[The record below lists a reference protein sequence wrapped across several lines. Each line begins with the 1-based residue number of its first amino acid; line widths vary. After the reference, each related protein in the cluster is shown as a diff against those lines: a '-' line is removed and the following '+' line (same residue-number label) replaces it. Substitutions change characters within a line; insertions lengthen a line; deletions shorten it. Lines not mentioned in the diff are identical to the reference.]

1 MRLFVAVDLDPER
14 HEAIARV
21 VAGLRRAAGSAGWDR
36 SARWVSPRNLHLTI
50 RFIGE
55 VDEAAGARGREA
67 LGPPI
72 ELPPFDVVFEGA
84 GVFPPRGAPRV
95 LWIGVERGAEDLAH
109 LFDALE
115 SRLRLAGIAPEARPF
130 SPHLTIARFRDRER
144 GRRGTRSAGAW
155 SADLPRRRPADALAA
170 VRVGAGPMPVRSVT
184 LYQSRLTPAG
194 PEYSTLLSTPLGG
207 KSRG

>member
-36 SARWVSPRNLHLTI
+36 SARWVSTHNLHLTI

-55 VDEAAGARGREA
+55 IDEAAGARVSEA
-67 LGPPI
+67 LAPPI
-72 ELPPFDVVFEGA
+72 AMPAFEVVFEGA

-95 LWIGVERGAEDLAH
+95 LWIGVERGAADLAR
-109 LFDALE
+109 LFDAVE
-115 SRLRLAGIAPEARPF
+115 ARLRRAGVAPETRPF
-130 SPHLTIARFRDRER
+130 SPHLTIARFRDRD
-144 GRRGTRSAGAW
+144 RRQGAGA
-155 SADLPRRRPADALAA
+155 PGPRPADAIAA
-170 VRVGAGPMPVRSVT
+170 VRLGAGPMPVRSVT

-194 PEYSTLLSTPLGG
+194 PEYTALVATALGG
-207 KSRG
+207 GRA